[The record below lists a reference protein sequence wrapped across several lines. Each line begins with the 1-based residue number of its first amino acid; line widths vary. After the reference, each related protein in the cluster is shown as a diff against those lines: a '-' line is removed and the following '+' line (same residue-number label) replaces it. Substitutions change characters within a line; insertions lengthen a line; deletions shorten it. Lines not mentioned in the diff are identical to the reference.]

1 MLLTLGAL
9 ITLAFVACDRDT
21 PTQPVVRAGKATDD
35 CVLCDLFGAFN
46 EAQEE
51 EDETPAEEAETD
63 STASEGGPDLIVQPP
78 SASAVVL
85 TPGDAFTLHVTVH
98 NQGDQQAAAT
108 MLHYYR
114 SNNTTIS
121 ASDTEVGT
129 GAVDALDASATSAES
144 IELTASVGVERYY
157 GACVASVR
165 GESNTDNNCS
175 SAVKITMSG
184 QEQEETED
192 EEADETPAEES
203 ETDSTSREGGP
214 DPYIRIRTD
223 GSLSEVGL
231 KSVKEAVAEWNAVI
245 IAGPMDSLVIE
256 FNAIPSHEYVAF
268 VDPKGSAEGLE
279 FKRVEGDRV
288 IARCLAKALSI
299 DAFNEAYHPEINRI
313 RQKNIWAHE
322 IGHCLGIGLGSR
334 WDRQVEYQS
343 GYTLH
348 IDTDEKISSDKT
360 YPHFVGPS
368 AQAEFLRL
376 SEGGWDIDKW
386 PHVPL
391 DWSKYYGSDHRHLA
405 TPLFWRNYMAYS
417 TWGNEYR
424 KAVASLDAAF
434 LEDLGYTVRWDQ
446 VQDTEMTGGYRHIY
460 IRRDS
465 SKRLVIE
472 REKVYDAVETLLFP
486 AHPLVFI
493 ETDWSPMAYY
503 PAVIWDKYSQGLT
516 SAVYVDDPTIDW
528 DNVTDWWY
536 GENDYFGYKDHYE
549 KRNRIGPEHFGSG
562 KANVAAHRW
571 YDIRY

>member
-1 MLLTLGAL
+1 MLARFIALFALAYMPLLLSCSKDQPAPTSPASKITATVDAPAAPTNLRVEALTDTSAKVAWDAVEGATDYDL
-9 ITLAFVACDRDT
+9 NYRTLDGRWTNWPIQGARRAYTTIYELAPDTEYRWAVRAENSDGSSDWIFGKRFTTLAF
-21 PTQPVVRAGKATDD
+21 
-35 CVLCDLFGAFN
+35 
-46 EAQEE
+46 
-51 EDETPAEEAETD
+51 
-63 STASEGGPDLIVQPP
+63 GGQI
-78 SASAVVL
+78 A
-85 TPGDAFTLHVTVH
+85 
-98 NQGDQQAAAT
+98 N
-108 MLHYYR
+108 
-114 SNNTTIS
+114 
-121 ASDTEVGT
+121 
-129 GAVDALDASATSAES
+129 
-144 IELTASVGVERYY
+144 
-157 GACVASVR
+157 
-165 GESNTDNNCS
+165 
-175 SAVKITMSG
+175 
-184 QEQEETED
+184 
-192 EEADETPAEES
+192 
-203 ETDSTSREGGP
+203 
-214 DPYIRIRTD
+214 PYIRIRTD

-245 IAGPMDSLVIE
+245 IAGPLDSLVIE

-299 DAFNEAYHPEINRI
+299 DAFNEAYHPEINLI

-334 WDRQVEYQS
+334 WDRQVEYQP

-348 IDTDEKISSDKT
+348 IDTDEKIPSDKT

-376 SEGGWDIDKW
+376 SEGGWDTDKW

-472 REKVYDAVETLLFP
+472 REKIYDAVETLLFP

-503 PAVIWDKYSQGLT
+503 PAVIM
-516 SAVYVDDPTIDW
+516 
-528 DNVTDWWY
+528 
-536 GENDYFGYKDHYE
+536 E
-549 KRNRIGPEHFGSG
+549 
-562 KANVAAHRW
+562 
-571 YDIRY
+571 